1 MGLGSPRPPQHVRPC
16 SPETLIR
23 CSDPQV
29 FIGGGLTAYHAPKF
43 LTPRKKAGA
52 QDKPQRLPMPGISST
67 SPQGTLGLFPKSKF
81 QPKAS
86 LSRRTL
92 YGQHLRPTVFT
103 LLHTEGVREAAAPG
117 NGLFIISPSLGEAT
131 VSCAQN
137 RLA

>member
-1 MGLGSPRPPQHVRPC
+1 MGLGSPRPPQYVRPC

-43 LTPRKKAGA
+43 PTPRKKAGA
-52 QDKPQRLPMPGISST
+52 QDKLQRLPTSGISSS

-81 QPKAS
+81 QPWAS

-103 LLHTEGVREAAAPG
+103 PLHTEGVREAAAPG
-117 NGLFIISPSLGEAT
+117 NGLFITPPSLGEAT

-137 RLA
+137 Q